1 VVEVPKAML
10 GTASTLNVWAETKK
24 TIINYSL
31 LKLKIMTTN
40 KFKIIAVVCAIGAVS
55 CNNDDN
61 NGDAMVSADFQG
73 LLYNKIKWRDHIN
86 TVFISGQPKDD
97 FNAAIPSAM

>member
-10 GTASTLNVWAETKK
+10 GSSTLNVWQKLRK

-31 LKLKIMTTN
+31 LKLKIMKTN
-40 KFKIIAVVCAIGAVS
+40 KFKIAIAVVCALGAVS

-61 NGDAMVSADFQG
+61 NGDAMVSADFRNFCTTSHQMARPADKHSF
-73 LLYNKIKWRDHIN
+73 YC
-86 TVFISGQPKDD
+86 F
-97 FNAAIPSAM
+97 

>member
-1 VVEVPKAML
+1 ML

-40 KFKIIAVVCAIGAVS
+40 KFKIIAIAVVCAIGAVS

-73 LLYNKIKWRDHIN
+73 LLYNKIKWRD
-86 TVFISGQPKDD
+86 QL
-97 FNAAIPSAM
+97 

>member
-1 VVEVPKAML
+1 M
-10 GTASTLNVWAETKK
+10 WAETKK

-40 KFKIIAVVCAIGAVS
+40 KFKIIAIAVVCAIGAVS

-73 LLYNKIKWRDHIN
+73 LCTTRSNGETSYKHC
-86 TVFISGQPKDD
+86 FIASGQPKDD
-97 FNAAIPSAM
+97 FNAAIPSAMGAITIFNLDY

>member
-1 VVEVPKAML
+1 VVEVPAML

-40 KFKIIAVVCAIGAVS
+40 KFKIIAIAVVCYCAVS

-61 NGDAMVSADFQG
+61 NGDAMVSADFTG
-73 LLYNKIKWRDHIN
+73 TLYNKIKWRD
-86 TVFISGQPKDD
+86 QL
-97 FNAAIPSAM
+97 

>member
-1 VVEVPKAML
+1 MYYQLWLKFLKAML

-40 KFKIIAVVCAIGAVS
+40 KFKIIAIAVVCYWCS
-55 CNNDDN
+55 K
-61 NGDAMVSADFQG
+61 
-73 LLYNKIKWRDHIN
+73 L
-86 TVFISGQPKDD
+86 
-97 FNAAIPSAM
+97 

>member
-1 VVEVPKAML
+1 M
-10 GTASTLNVWAETKK
+10 WAETKK

-40 KFKIIAVVCAIGAVS
+40 KFKIIAIAVVCYAVS

-61 NGDAMVSADFQG
+61 NGDAMVSADFTG
-73 LLYNKIKWRDHIN
+73 TLYNKIKWRD
-86 TVFISGQPKDD
+86 QL
-97 FNAAIPSAM
+97 